1 VWVLTDDHPG
11 NTTQSLGLAKALG
24 WPYEVKA
31 LRFTSLVHLHDVLL
45 GMFGATRLGLQR
57 TQSAVLTR
65 PWPDLVI
72 TTGWRTAHIARWIKK
87 QSHGHTRLV
96 QMGRKGTHVA
106 HLYDLAI
113 SCRYFRL
120 PPHSRRIETLV
131 PLTGVSSEQ
140 LRQAAERWQNLLG
153 NAPHPRIALLVG
165 GTSYACR
172 LDEETA
178 YRLGAEV
185 RTFAEATGGA
195 VFATTSRR
203 TGPQATVALKKGL
216 GHRCYLHEWQPD
228 QSENPYLAYLASADI
243 LIVTGDSESMLAEAA
258 ATGKPVY
265 IYPLPK
271 QQLDLWTQL
280 KEWIVARGEKQRL
293 GHRGTIKP
301 QRGLQYLCARLVERG
316 IILPQPDLHIL
327 HETLVGSGIAQFFG
341 SSLSPTSSA
350 ALQEVDDI
358 ARRVR
363 MLMGIVP
370 EASVVRRTE
379 RIVKAAN
386 AGCLP

>member
-1 VWVLTDDHPG
+1 
-11 NTTQSLGLAKALG
+11 
-24 WPYEVKA
+24 
-31 LRFTSLVHLHDVLL
+31 
-45 GMFGATRLGLQR
+45 M
-57 TQSAVLTR
+57 
-65 PWPDLVI
+65 VI

-120 PPHSRRIETLV
+120 PPDSRRIETLV
-131 PLTGVSSEQ
+131 PLTEVSAEK
-140 LRQAAERWQNLLG
+140 LGQAAERWQNLFA
-153 NAPHPRIALLVG
+153 NTPRPRIALLVG

-172 LDEETA
+172 FDEETA
-178 YRLGAEV
+178 YHLGAEV
-185 RTFAEATGGA
+185 RRFAEAIGGT

-203 TGPQATVALKKGL
+203 TGLQATVALKKGL
-216 GHRCYLHEWQPD
+216 GDSCYLHEWQPEK
-228 QSENPYLAYLASADI
+228 SENPYVAYLASADI
-243 LIVTGDSESMLAEAA
+243 LIVTGESESMLADAA
-258 ATGKPVY
+258 ATGKPLY
-265 IYPLPK
+265 IYPISK
-271 QQLDLWTQL
+271 QQLDRWTQL

-293 GHRGTIKP
+293 GLRGTIKP

-341 SSLSPTSSA
+341 SSVSPTSSA
-350 ALQEVDDI
+350 GLREVDDI
-358 ARRVR
+358 AQRVR
-363 MLMGIVP
+363 MLMGMAP
-370 EASVVRRTE
+370 EASVVTRTE

-386 AGCLP
+386 AGSLP

>member
-1 VWVLTDDHPG
+1 
-11 NTTQSLGLAKALG
+11 
-24 WPYEVKA
+24 
-31 LRFTSLVHLHDVLL
+31 
-45 GMFGATRLGLQR
+45 
-57 TQSAVLTR
+57 
-65 PWPDLVI
+65 
-72 TTGWRTAHIARWIKK
+72 
-87 QSHGHTRLV
+87 
-96 QMGRKGTHVA
+96 
-106 HLYDLAI
+106 
-113 SCRYFRL
+113 
-120 PPHSRRIETLV
+120 
-131 PLTGVSSEQ
+131 
-140 LRQAAERWQNLLG
+140 
-153 NAPHPRIALLVG
+153 
-165 GTSYACR
+165 
-172 LDEETA
+172 
-178 YRLGAEV
+178 
-185 RTFAEATGGA
+185 
-195 VFATTSRR
+195 
-203 TGPQATVALKKGL
+203 
-216 GHRCYLHEWQPD
+216 
-228 QSENPYLAYLASADI
+228 
-243 LIVTGDSESMLAEAA
+243 VTGESESMLAEAA

-301 QRGLQYLCARLVERG
+301 QRGVQYLCARLVEQG

-350 ALQEVDDI
+350 ALREVDDI

-370 EASVVRRTE
+370 EASVVTRTE